1 MLDPLVLIN
10 VAQPHGALIFL
21 CGQAACSTLD
31 LKSHPELD
39 RVMFYSVSVL
49 FYAGDQGVILRGGG
63 CVFPEEL
70 SCSRHSKWDS
80 TSLLLL
86 SFWHPSGGWPQLAVV
101 GVNSPAVMFFLSFF
115 FWSAASKLMSRSGLN
130 SSSALDQLEKEKTI
144 AGKVDK
150 WNNQRNQARLHSS
163 SPV

>member
-1 MLDPLVLIN
+1 MLDPLVPIN
-10 VAQPHGALIFL
+10 IAQPHGALFFL
-21 CGQAACSTLD
+21 CGQTACSTLD

-49 FYAGDQGVILRGGG
+49 FYSGDQGVILRGGG

-86 SFWHPSGGWPQLAVV
+86 SFWHPSGG
-101 GVNSPAVMFFLSFF
+101 
-115 FWSAASKLMSRSGLN
+115 
-130 SSSALDQLEKEKTI
+130 
-144 AGKVDK
+144 
-150 WNNQRNQARLHSS
+150 
-163 SPV
+163 

>member
-1 MLDPLVLIN
+1 MLDPLVPIN
-10 VAQPHGALIFL
+10 AAQPHGALFFL
-21 CGQAACSTLD
+21 RGQSACSTLD

-86 SFWHPSGGWPQLAVV
+86 SFWHQSGGWPRLAVV
-101 GVNSPAVMFFLSFF
+101 GVNSPAVTGGGGVVFLFLICCF
-115 FWSAASKLMSRSGLN
+115 QTNEQVGLN
-130 SSSALDQLEKEKTI
+130 SSSALDQVEKEKTI
-144 AGKVDK
+144 AGKVE
-150 WNNQRNQARLHSS
+150 
-163 SPV
+163 